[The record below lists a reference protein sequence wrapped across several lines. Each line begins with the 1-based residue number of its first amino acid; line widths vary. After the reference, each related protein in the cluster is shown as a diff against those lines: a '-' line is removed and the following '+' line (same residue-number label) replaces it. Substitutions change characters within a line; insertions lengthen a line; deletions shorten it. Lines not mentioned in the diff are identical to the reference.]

1 MGAHLKARFIIE
13 ESKKI
18 EYSKKEMY
26 FQTKVAVFILVVTLN
41 LHIIPAPWITNG
53 QVELR
58 GSLSNCEEEKNIWR
72 PLTGWLC
79 SDYEEFKW
87 CENGGVGSGWLKG
100 WKWSVDID
108 GLDARDVCP
117 VCGGNERTSTSC
129 HQYRGDNIVWWISRR
144 LRLNLDKQGCEGG
157 VEYLTNILG
166 LKREV
171 ICGTLVDSIVEKMPI
186 PEWRKPWIRKFYDRR
201 GTCID
206 SSSTKFSD
214 ICGCSCS
221 A

>member
-26 FQTKVAVFILVVTLN
+26 FQTKVAVFILVVTLSI
-41 LHIIPAPWITNG
+41 HIIPAPWITNG
-53 QVELR
+53 HIELR

-72 PLTGWLC
+72 PLT
-79 SDYEEFKW
+79 
-87 CENGGVGSGWLKG
+87 GWLKG

-117 VCGGNERTSTSC
+117 VCGGNERTSKSC

-206 SSSTKFSD
+206 PSSTKFSD
-214 ICGCSCS
+214 ICG
-221 A
+221 